1 MQNGNDK
8 NILHVV
14 NTYFVIPYFLGD
26 QLKYFNKKGY
36 KEHIICSPSKEIEAY
51 SKKEEFQYQEIP
63 IVRRFSIRDDLKAI
77 RGIRKYIKE
86 KNIDIVVGHTPKG
99 ALLAMIASWLEKAP
113 KRIYFR
119 HGLVFETSTGAKG
132 KILKYADIFT
142 AKLSTQIVNVSPSVS
157 KKAIELKLNKPEK
170 QVILSK
176 GTCNGISTSKFNSKN
191 ISKSKCLQIKHSL
204 KIPNDSFI
212 IGYTGRLVK
221 DKGIVD
227 LFLAFRYLKKKYKNI
242 ILLLV
247 GFYEKR
253 DALPQE
259 IIEEIQ
265 KDTQIIVTG
274 YVNYEEIEYYYSIM
288 DVFILPSYRE
298 GFPTSILEASAM
310 ELPIITTRATGCID
324 SIIENITGLFIDHN
338 PLEIAE
344 AIEYFIQN
352 KDKKIMFGKEGRKF
366 IENNF
371 DSEIIWKDLEK
382 IYSR

>member
-1 MQNGNDK
+1 MQNGNGK

-132 KILKYADIFT
+132 KILKYTDIFT

-157 KKAIELKLNKPEK
+157 QKAIELKLNKPEK

-176 GTCNGISTSKFNSKN
+176 GTCNGISTSKFNAKN
-191 ISKSKCLQIKHSL
+191 ISRSKCLQIKHSL

>member
-1 MQNGNDK
+1 MQNGNGK

-176 GTCNGISTSKFNSKN
+176 GTCNGISTRKFNAKN

>member
-1 MQNGNDK
+1 MQNGNGK

-132 KILKYADIFT
+132 KILKYTDIFT

-176 GTCNGISTSKFNSKN
+176 GTCNGISTSKFNAKN

>member
-176 GTCNGISTSKFNSKN
+176 GTCNGISTSKFNAKN

>member
-1 MQNGNDK
+1 MQNGNGK

-132 KILKYADIFT
+132 KILKYTDIFT

-176 GTCNGISTSKFNSKN
+176 GTCNGISTSKFNAKN
-191 ISKSKCLQIKHSL
+191 ISRSKCLQIKHSL

>member
-1 MQNGNDK
+1 MKNVNGK

-26 QLKYFNKKGY
+26 QLKYFKQKGY

-51 SKKEEFQYQEIP
+51 SKSEGFEYREIP
-63 IVRRFSIRDDLKAI
+63 IVRKISIKDDFNAI
-77 RGIRKYIKE
+77 VGIRKYIRE

-99 ALLAMIASWLEKAP
+99 ALLAMIASWLEKTP

-119 HGLVFETSTGAKG
+119 HGLVFETSTGAKR

-157 KKAIELKLNKPEK
+157 KKAIELKLNKPGK
-170 QVILSK
+170 QGILSA
-176 GTCNGISTSKFNSKN
+176 GTCNGISTSKFNAKN
-191 ISKSKCLQIKHSL
+191 LDKSKCLRIKHLL

-227 LFLAFRYLKKKYKNI
+227 LFLAFQYLKKKYKNI

-298 GFPTSILEASAM
+298 GFPTSVLEASAM

-352 KDKKIMFGKEGRKF
+352 EDKKIMFGKEGRKF